1 MNGWWLPSNSVRIRW
16 QVVSIQVFLSRE
28 GYVDNSL
35 AVFSYGGDILLA
47 VLTYLLWR
55 AEGKP

>member
-1 MNGWWLPSNSVRIRW
+1 MLR
-16 QVVSIQVFLSRE
+16 QVVSIQMFLARE
-28 GYVDNSL
+28 GYIYNSL
-35 AVFSYGGDILLA
+35 AFFSYGGDILLA

>member
-1 MNGWWLPSNSVRIRW
+1 M
-16 QVVSIQVFLSRE
+16 VSIQVFLARE

-47 VLTYLLWR
+47 ALTYLLWR